1 MLSRG
6 DAVVYK
12 CRGMYKVEEIGT
24 LDFSFA
30 DSKKKYYTLQS
41 IEDAKDKAYVPT
53 DDEKNIRRP
62 VSFEEAK
69 HLLDCVD
76 KIEVLSVKNEKFREQ
91 EYKDCISDF
100 KPENWVRVLRT
111 LYTRTKRRGSMTS
124 MDKKYQML
132 LEHALYSEMQ
142 YVLGISA
149 ALHPMVFQMEN
160 IIDIIVLVVMSAIVL
175 CFAWTKQKLVRW
187 EGAVMLAMYA
197 GYVVYICLR

>member
-91 EYKDCISDF
+91 EYKDCISDLMLASSSF
-100 KPENWVRVLRT
+100 K
-111 LYTRTKRRGSMTS
+111 
-124 MDKKYQML
+124 
-132 LEHALYSEMQ
+132 
-142 YVLGISA
+142 
-149 ALHPMVFQMEN
+149 
-160 IIDIIVLVVMSAIVL
+160 MSAKSCDVRRALFSNKSRI
-175 CFAWTKQKLVRW
+175 KLW
-187 EGAVMLAMYA
+187 FIFIPPFEL
-197 GYVVYICLR
+197 

>member
-41 IEDAKDKAYVPT
+41 IENAKDKAYVPT

-69 HLLDCVD
+69 NLLDCVD

-100 KPENWVRVLRT
+100 RPENWVRVLRT

-149 ALHPMVFQMEN
+149 AELSRLLTSN
-160 IIDIIVLVVMSAIVL
+160 
-175 CFAWTKQKLVRW
+175 
-187 EGAVMLAMYA
+187 LAK
-197 GYVVYICLR
+197 I

>member
-41 IEDAKDKAYVPT
+41 IENAKDKAYVPT

-132 LEHALYSEMQ
+132 LELSLIH
-142 YVLGISA
+142 I
-149 ALHPMVFQMEN
+149 
-160 IIDIIVLVVMSAIVL
+160 
-175 CFAWTKQKLVRW
+175 
-187 EGAVMLAMYA
+187 
-197 GYVVYICLR
+197 

>member
-1 MLSRG
+1 
-6 DAVVYK
+6 
-12 CRGMYKVEEIGT
+12 MY
-24 LDFSFA
+24 LQMM
-30 DSKKKYYTLQS
+30 KKS
-41 IEDAKDKAYVPT
+41 
-53 DDEKNIRRP
+53 IRRP

-142 YVLGISA
+142 YCLGISA
-149 ALHPMVFQMEN
+149 AELSRLLTSN
-160 IIDIIVLVVMSAIVL
+160 
-175 CFAWTKQKLVRW
+175 
-187 EGAVMLAMYA
+187 LAK
-197 GYVVYICLR
+197 I